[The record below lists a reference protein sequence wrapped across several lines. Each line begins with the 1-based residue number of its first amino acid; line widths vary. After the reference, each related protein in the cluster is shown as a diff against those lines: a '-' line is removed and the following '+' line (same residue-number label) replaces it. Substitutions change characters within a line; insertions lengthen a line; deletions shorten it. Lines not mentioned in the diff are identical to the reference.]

1 MGVVVPLRGLD
12 AQSSREGMS
21 SSGGEDEEEAEQP
34 WSARELELLDA
45 LVRNFG
51 ELLFFVP
58 YCCTVYTVRQ
68 I

>member
-1 MGVVVPLRGLD
+1 MGVVPARGLD

-21 SSGGEDEEEAEQP
+21 SGGEDEEEREEQP

-51 ELLFFVP
+51 ES
-58 YCCTVYTVRQ
+58 
-68 I
+68 